1 MKYVFLFYIITQL
14 VTNAYAFAVIESVK
28 PLVVK
33 ELHNRGY
40 VKNKN
45 SLYNFN
51 YTFSNILRGFIPFYY
66 LRKAIK
72 LVKTNGN
79 IDAQAD
85 ELIENGKYVLD
96 NEEVIEVKT
105 DEPIK
110 EEDLSFVES
119 EKYVARKN
127 NYSLYETYETPI
139 NYETR
144 ESTIDDNLQITPFI
158 EEEKI
163 VKEPIIK
170 NDVTNEDIAKA
181 ICELDSDELKEL
193 IDKIQTLQLIKS
205 KNKELK
211 LEKDIA

>member
-1 MKYVFLFYIITQL
+1 MKYVFLFYIISQL

-85 ELIENGKYVLD
+85 ELIEKGKYVLD